1 MGNVPV
7 GAGCPL
13 VVGGGMCVLESE
25 DLLLEVGA
33 TLGETCARLGLGF
46 VLKASFDKANRTAL
60 DAYRGPGLQEGLAT
74 LARVRE
80 RLGVP
85 VLTDVHTPEQVAPV
99 AQVVDMIQVPAFLCR
114 QTDLLV
120 ACGRSG
126 RPVNV
131 KKGQFMAPGDMGPV
145 VDKLTGSGATEV
157 MLTERGVSFG
167 YNELVVDMRG
177 FSVLASH
184 GTPVCFDATHAVQRP
199 GGGGTHTTGDRHHVP
214 ALARAAVAAGVNA
227 VFMEVH
233 PNPDQALSDGP
244 NSLCLDDV
252 RALLA
257 QLQAL
262 DSALQQG

>member
-1 MGNVPV
+1 M

-13 VVGGGMCVLESE
+13 VVVGGMCVLESE
-25 DLLLEVGA
+25 DLLVEVGA
-33 TLGETCARLGLGF
+33 ALGESCARLGLGF

-60 DAYRGPGLQEGLAT
+60 DAYRGPGIQEGLGI
-74 LARVRE
+74 LARVKE
-80 RLGVP
+80 RLQVP
-85 VLTDVHTPEQVAPV
+85 VLTDVHTPLQVAPV

-120 ACGRSG
+120 ACAQSG

-199 GGGGTHTTGDRHHVP
+199 GGGGTHSTGDRQHVP
-214 ALARAAVAAGVNA
+214 ALARAAVAAGVDA

-233 PNPDQALSDGP
+233 PNPDRALSDGP
-244 NSLCLDDV
+244 NSLYLEEV
-252 RALLA
+252 PALLA

-262 DSALQQG
+262 DSVLGQG